1 MATNSNFFWAGAV
14 GSGPTIS
21 IPHCAKG
28 QGLEIE
34 IKFCTGRFQDGGKS
48 LVAITLSGIIGSI
61 SFHGQ
66 PIVSLSMGSMG
77 QCSAARVI
85 SAYSFMQLC

>member
-14 GSGPTIS
+14 GSGLIIS

-34 IKFCTGRFQDGGKS
+34 IKSCTGRFQDGSKS
-48 LVAITLSGIIGSI
+48 LAAITLSGIIGNI
-61 SFHGQ
+61 SFHGL
-66 PIVSLSMGSMG
+66 PRVPLSMGSMG
-77 QCSAARVI
+77 QCSDARVI
-85 SAYSFMQLC
+85 SAYSFMQLS

>member
-21 IPHCAKG
+21 IPHYVKG
-28 QGLEIE
+28 QELEIE
-34 IKFCTGRFQDGGKS
+34 IRSCIGDFRMG
-48 LVAITLSGIIGSI
+48 LAAITLSGIIGSI

-66 PIVSLSMGSMG
+66 PIVPFSMGPMG
-77 QCSAARVI
+77 QSSAARVI
-85 SAYSFMQLC
+85 FAYSFMQLS